1 MQHFTHLRDLN
12 PTQDPQRAAA
22 LITRARALKAGAK
35 SRALSDKIIGL
46 LFMDPSLRTR
56 TSFDAAAIKLGG
68 QSISLDVGQ
77 GVWGL
82 EYLDNALMNGDKPEH
97 VREAAGVLSQYV
109 DVLGVRAF
117 SRGEGLSSDE
127 ADRVIGA
134 FRTHASVPVISLESA
149 REHPCQGLAD
159 LMTAQEHFGA
169 LSEVNITLSWAPH
182 IKSLPRAVPNSLL
195 LTAAALGCKIRV
207 AHPLGYAL
215 APEITAEAQKY
226 AAVSGAKIDF
236 YTHQLP
242 AIKGAQIVY
251 AKSWGQTDA
260 LVAPP
265 NDPSLANWM
274 LEPEHFNEAHPDAK
288 FLHCLPVRRGVE
300 VSHAVL
306 DGPRSSVLSEAG
318 NRLWVQMA
326 ALEWLMHANDLTV
339 DDVLDSLP
347 LI

>member
-1 MQHFTHLRDLN
+1 MKHFTHFRDIS
-12 PTQDPQRAAA
+12 PVIASQ
-22 LITRARALKAGAK
+22 LITRARALKAGEK
-35 SRALSDKIIGL
+35 SNALADKLLGM

-56 TSFDAAAIKLGG
+56 TSFDAAAVKLGG
-68 QSISLDVGQ
+68 QAIPLDVGQ

-82 EYLDNALMNGDKPEH
+82 EYLDNVAMNGDKPEH

-117 SRGEGLSSDE
+117 SHGEGLASDE

-134 FRTHASVPVISLESA
+134 FRNHAKVPVISLESA

-159 LMTAQEHFGA
+159 LMTAQESFGD
-169 LSEVNITLSWAPH
+169 LSKVTIALSWAPH

-195 LTAAALGCKIRV
+195 LTAAAMGAQIKV

-215 APEITAEAQKY
+215 APEVTAEAINLAK
-226 AAVSGAKIDF
+226 STGAKIDF
-236 YTHQLP
+236 YTHQQSALR
-242 AIKGAQIVY
+242 GAHVLY

-265 NDPSLANWM
+265 NDPSLASWM
-274 LEPEHFNEAHPDAK
+274 PTPEHFASMHSEAI
-288 FLHCLPVRRGVE
+288 FMHCLPVRRGVE
-300 VSHAVL
+300 VSHEVL
-306 DGPRSSVLSEAG
+306 DGPHARVLEEAG

-326 ALEWLMHANDLTV
+326 ALEYLM
-339 DDVLDSLP
+339 S
-347 LI
+347 

>member
-1 MQHFTHLRDLN
+1 MKHFTHFRDLG
-12 PTQDPQRAAA
+12 PAKAAAVIQRA
-22 LITRARALKAGAK
+22 IALKAGAK
-35 SRALSDKIIGL
+35 STAMSDKILGL

-68 QSISLDVGQ
+68 QAISLDVGQ

-82 EYLDNALMNGDKPEH
+82 EYLDNVAMNGDKPEH

-117 SRGEGLSSDE
+117 SHGEGLASDE

-134 FRTHASVPVISLESA
+134 FRKFAHVPLISLESA

-159 LMTAQEHFGA
+159 LMTAQEQFGD
-169 LSEVNITLSWAPH
+169 LSQINITLSWAPH
-182 IKSLPRAVPNSLL
+182 VKSLPRAVPNSLL
-195 LTAAALGCKIRV
+195 LTAAALGAKIRV

-215 APEITAEAQKY
+215 APEITREAERY
-226 AAVSGAKIDF
+226 AEQSGAKIDF
-236 YTHQLP
+236 FTQQAP
-242 AIKGAQIVY
+242 AMKGAHVVY

-265 NDPSLANWM
+265 NDPSLQSWM
-274 LEPEHFNEAHPDAK
+274 LSPEHFAHTHAQAK
-288 FLHCLPVRRGVE
+288 FMHCLPVRRGVE

-306 DGPRSSVLSEAG
+306 DSDRSAVLPEAG

-326 ALEWLMHANDLTV
+326 ALEWLLSPDAH
-339 DDVLDSLP
+339 
-347 LI
+347 